1 MKKLL
6 LLLNVF
12 AFFTVFAVSSSNSVW
27 SGRLLTPGG
36 QASVGTTIYCEETQ
50 STVRTAMNGV
60 FQNLILQKNSLNTL
74 HYTSNSGESLGSQQV
89 NVGNSDFMSN
99 QILQTEW

>member
-6 LLLNVF
+6 LLLSVF
-12 AFFTVFAVSSSNSVW
+12 AFFTVFAASSSNSVW

-36 QASVGTTIYCEETQ
+36 QASAGTTIYCEDTQ
-50 STVRTAMNGV
+50 STVKTTINGV
-60 FQNLILQKNSLNTL
+60 FQNLELQKNSLNTL
-74 HYTSNSGESLGSQQV
+74 HYTSSSGENLGSQQV
-89 NVGNSDFMSN
+89 NVGNSDFMTN

>member
-6 LLLNVF
+6 LFLSVF
-12 AFFTVFAVSSSNSVW
+12 AFFTVFAASSSNSVW

-50 STVRTAMNGV
+50 SSVKTITHGI
-60 FQNLILQKNSLNTL
+60 FQNLELQKNSLNTL
-74 HYTSNSGESLGSQQV
+74 HYTSSSGESLGSQQV
-89 NVGNSDFMSN
+89 NVDDSGVMNN
-99 QILQTEW
+99 QILRTEW